1 MNQAYLF
8 NTGDNFQS
16 YKMLGARPD
25 LSHDGEPGFR
35 FAVWAPNAKAVS
47 VVGDFNFWNTERDP
61 LILMAQLES
70 DGIYQ
75 RCRAMA
81 ALQICHQNRR
91 WSPDPQS

>member
-47 VVGDFNFWNTERDP
+47 VVGDLISGIP
-61 LILMAQLES
+61 SAILSILMAQLES
-70 DGIYQ
+70 GRDLSAVPSNGS
-75 RCRAMA
+75 ATNMPSEPKMVA
-81 ALQICHQNRR
+81 
-91 WSPDPQS
+91 